1 MSKTYTVMF
10 YNLWLLSKNSCL
22 NSMEA
27 IDEDAIESIPN
38 EDYNFSKLEI
48 VEENSKNQVP
58 INF

>member
-1 MSKTYTVMF
+1 
-10 YNLWLLSKNSCL
+10 
-22 NSMEA
+22 MEA